1 MAEDYTDL
9 LTQQAALA
17 RRQKLL
23 DALQGQ
29 NQAMPIQANNWTQ
42 RIVQAIS
49 KLGGGALAGQQQEKL
64 AADQSIQQQQYGKA
78 LTGSMTDF
86 MGKMQGTPA
95 VDPVQSQGN
104 LMEGDPNQIVQPG
117 RAAVAP
123 DPRAA
128 VIAALSSRLPEMQ
141 TLGKEGLGAL
151 AKQDTP
157 KYGSTAQTGLNPATG
172 KYEQYV
178 IDENSGRQRWLGS
191 GPKMDIVALRENGGA
206 INASTGEMVVKPTV
220 REAGPI
226 TMGSALGFGG
236 ENAKLGFQQD
246 KDGRWHPVD
255 TTPRTSVSTHV
266 GGPVVQMGAGIKA
279 GYEAAFKK
287 NADTV
292 SELGDKAR
300 VAAAQNS
307 TLAQMNTLSD
317 GGTYTGPTSQ
327 GALKLGQLASSLGM
341 NVDQSTLTNSQT
353 YNALATRVWQQAISA
368 AGGNKGITAAEA
380 EQLRTLSPEL
390 AQTPGGRKQITSVLK
405 SINDRHI
412 GDFRKANS
420 SYNESLKN
428 QDPTLFDLGPTM
440 LPDTSQVPLVPPAT
454 RTPPAGWSVVKQ

>member
-23 DALQGQ
+23 DALQGS
-29 NQAMPIQANNWTQ
+29 NQAMPIQANNWTE
-42 RIVQAIS
+42 RIVQAIA
-49 KLGGGALAGQQQEKL
+49 KLGGGALAGQQQERL
-64 AADQSIQQQQYGKA
+64 AADTATHNQQYSTA
-78 LTGSMTDF
+78 LTGAMTNY
-86 MGKMQGTPA
+86 MGKMQGTPETPAAILPGQSTGPMGPPSPA
-95 VDPVQSQGN
+95 V
-104 LMEGDPNQIVQPG
+104 PG
-117 RAAVAP
+117 

-128 VIAALSSRLPEMQ
+128 VIAALGSRFPEMQ
-141 TLGKEGLGAL
+141 ALGKEGLGAL
-151 AKQDTP
+151 SKVDAPEKFGTPVAGMWQGKPAMVRHGDKGSVSPIDGFTPEAKAPTVIGGNAVDFTSAPGAPKILGNFADKFSEPYMIQGPSGPLQVKKNLGTGEVEVVDKTP
-157 KYGSTAQTGLNPATG
+157 KT
-172 KYEQYV
+172 
-178 IDENSGRQRWLGS
+178 
-191 GPKMDIVALRENGGA
+191 
-206 INASTGEMVVKPTV
+206 TV
-220 REAGPI
+220 
-226 TMGSALGFGG
+226 
-236 ENAKLGFQQD
+236 N
-246 KDGRWHPVD
+246 
-255 TTPRTSVSTHV
+255 THV
-266 GGPVVQMGAGIKA
+266 GGPSIQMGAGQKA

-292 SELGDKAR
+292 SEMGDKAR
-300 VAAAQNS
+300 TAAAQNS

-341 NVDQSTLTNSQT
+341 NVDQKTLTNSQT

-390 AQTPGGRKQITSVLK
+390 AQTPAGRKQITAVLK
-405 SINDRHI
+405 SINDRQI

-440 LPDTSQVPLVPPAT
+440 LPDTSQVPIVPAAT